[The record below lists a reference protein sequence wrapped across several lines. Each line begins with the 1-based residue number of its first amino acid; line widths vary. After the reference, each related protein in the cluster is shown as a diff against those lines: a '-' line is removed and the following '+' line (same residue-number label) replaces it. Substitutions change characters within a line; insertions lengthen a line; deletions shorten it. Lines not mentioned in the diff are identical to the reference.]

1 MATVS
6 SWTLDI
12 ARDWKVSDYYDK
24 AESDAWTDVF
34 WKPGTQFRRLFEKLD
49 TTSTVEL
56 ACGHGRH
63 SARLLSLKRDQTA
76 LQSLVLLDVVEE
88 NVLHCKERLSDVSEV
103 SAHTNNGYD
112 FHPVEDGSVSAI
124 FCFDAM
130 VHFEY
135 DAVFS
140 YLQDASRILRQGG
153 RALFH
158 HSNLDKYPG
167 SDYKNNPHW
176 RNFMSKNLFAHA
188 ATRSGLRVLE
198 QVTIDWD
205 KARNL
210 DCLTL
215 VEKPSDGSLVMAI
228 PRAHSA
234 SSLLTRVKYKLRPPL
249 LARINY
255 KLRSLLGHSQ
265 GQR

>member
-6 SWTLDI
+6 SRTFDI
-12 ARDWKVSDYYDK
+12 AQDWKDTDYYNK
-24 AESDAWTDVF
+24 AESDAWTDGF
-34 WKPGTQFRRLFEKLD
+34 WKRGTQFRRLFDKLD

-63 SARLLSLKRDQTA
+63 SARLLSANRDQT
-76 LQSLVLLDVVEE
+76 QSLILLDVVEE
-88 NVLHCKERLSDVSEV
+88 NALHCKERFSDVSIV
-103 SAHTNNGYD
+103 RVHTNSGYD
-112 FHPVEDGSVSAI
+112 FHPVENEFVSAI

-140 YLQDASRILRQGG
+140 YLQDAFRILRPGG

-167 SDYKNNPHW
+167 SDYKSNPHW

-188 ATRSGLRVLE
+188 GNRSGLRVLE

-205 KARNL
+205 KVRDL

-215 VEKPSDGSLVMAI
+215 VEKLLDGSHAVEI
-228 PRAHSA
+228 PTAGSA
-234 SSLLTRVKYKLRPPL
+234 SSWLNRFKHKLRP
-249 LARINY
+249 
-255 KLRSLLGHSQ
+255 LRNSL
-265 GQR
+265 R